1 MEQES
6 NTNLQV
12 IITNL
17 LFHDIK
23 PNGLSFD
30 EFLNLVSSTDSTI
43 AWKEMKLELNPEN
56 EIKLCMFYI
65 NWNLIYPINS
75 ESIVTKYFNSLILDN
90 KFNVLMYGG
99 PKVHD
104 SKRDKFLLNDIKKL
118 IGDNS
123 YNSYKAYEG
132 TTINV
137 YYSHHNDKW
146 YFSTKR
152 KFDMFESNF
161 GSDSSHGQMFVEIVN
176 IDQMIQKLDKKYSYQ
191 FVLSHKKNALLDI
204 DKNNKLILCSVR
216 DKNRGNQLLNRN
228 EMTAIYELLSNLGN
242 IELPQ
247 NYLLEEFE
255 KNMDSNSQG
264 IIIKFGEELFRVYT
278 NTYIKLLKM
287 NPKIYSVQSN
297 LLWNYNNNTLTQ
309 YIYYNNWNVG
319 NENKKAIYKTTCNV
333 FNYVV
338 SILDKLLNHFT
349 EFKLG
354 SEDNIKFKHK
364 NCSDYERIL
373 KNYNVIKHHI
383 YKLQRLPFAVKSITS
398 MDKNQIKH
406 HLKYYCDPNDIYRM
420 YKIFTNDTD
429 ILSLEGCIFD
439 IELNKYFSNLKIV

>member
-23 PNGLSFD
+23 PNDLSFD
-30 EFLNLVSSTDSTI
+30 QFLDLVNKTDSTI
-43 AWKEMKLELNPEN
+43 VWKDKKLELDKN
-56 EIKLCMFYI
+56 EIKLYMFYI

-75 ESIVTKYFNSLILDN
+75 ESIVTKYFNNLILDDQ
-90 KFNVLMYGG
+90 FNVLMYGG
-99 PKVHD
+99 SKVHD
-104 SKRDKFLLNDIKKL
+104 SKRDKFRLDDIKKL
-118 IGDNS
+118 ISDNN
-123 YNSYKAYEG
+123 YDSYKAYEG
-132 TTINV
+132 TSINV
-137 YYSHHNDKW
+137 YYLHHDDKW

-161 GSDSSHGQMFVEIVN
+161 GSDSSHGQMFADIVN
-176 IDQMIQKLDKKYSYQ
+176 IDQMIQKLDKKYNYQ
-191 FVLSHKKNALLDI
+191 FILSHKKNALLDT
-204 DKNNKLILCSVR
+204 DNKLILCSIR
-216 DKNRGNQLLNRN
+216 DKNRGNYLLNRD
-228 EMTAIYELLSNLGN
+228 EMKAIYEQLLDLGN

-255 KNMDSNSQG
+255 KDINSNLQG
-264 IIIKFGEELFRVYT
+264 IIIKIGDELFRVYT
-278 NTYIKLLKM
+278 KTYVKLLKT

-319 NENKKAIYKTTCNV
+319 NENRKAIYKATCNV

-338 SILDKLLNHFT
+338 SVLDKLLKHFT

-354 SEDNIKFKHK
+354 SEDNMKFIQK
-364 NCSDYERIL
+364 NGSDYELIL
-373 KNYNVIKHHI
+373 KNNNVIKHHI

-398 MDKNQIKH
+398 MDKNQVNH

-420 YKIFTNDTD
+420 YKIFINDTD
-429 ILSLEGCIFD
+429 ILLLSGDNFD
-439 IELNKYFSNLKIV
+439 TELNKYFSNLKIV